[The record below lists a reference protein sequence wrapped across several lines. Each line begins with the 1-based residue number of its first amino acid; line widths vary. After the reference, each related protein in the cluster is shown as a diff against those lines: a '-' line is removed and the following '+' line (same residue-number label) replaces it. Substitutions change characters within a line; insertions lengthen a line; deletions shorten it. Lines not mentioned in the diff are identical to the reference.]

1 MQEGEMRRLAGFSTT
16 LILSAG
22 LILAA
27 PYATSAAEPVQLA
40 QAETDGNARRCLKC
54 HDEPPATLVLHTAHA
69 LTADPRTP
77 FANQQ
82 CQECHGASE
91 QHMEKPE
98 EGQRRVLP
106 EIVFGRKSATPADAQ
121 NKVCLS
127 CHEGGLRMNWVAS
140 NHMAEDVA
148 CATCH
153 DVHAI
158 RDPVLVKATQ
168 PQVCFSC
175 HFDKRAQTRKFS
187 RHPVKE
193 GKVVCSD
200 CHNPHGSF
208 ARAQLAKNTVNE
220 TCYQCHAE
228 LRGPFLWEHAPVSD
242 DCTICHNPHGSSQ
255 PRMLKVRTPY
265 LCQQCHSETR
275 HPSNLYSGGD
285 LPIVT
290 PGSRLL
296 AKGCLNCHP
305 KVHGTNHPSG
315 PRLTR

>member
-1 MQEGEMRRLAGFSTT
+1 MRGFLGVSTT

-22 LILAA
+22 LMLSAMH
-27 PYATSAAEPVQLA
+27 ATSRAAEAPAPMQLA
-40 QAETDGNARRCLKC
+40 QADTDGNARRCLKC
-54 HDEPPATLVLHTAHA
+54 HDQPPATLVLHTAHA
-69 LTADPRTP
+69 QMADPRTP
-77 FANQQ
+77 FANDQ

-91 QHMEKPE
+91 RHMEKPE
-98 EGQRRVLP
+98 DGQKRKSPDV
-106 EIVFGRKSATPADAQ
+106 VFGRKSPTPAEVQ
-121 NKVCLS
+121 NKVCLA
-127 CHEGGLRMNWVAS
+127 CHEGALRMNWVAS
-140 NHMAEDVA
+140 DHQAEDVS
-148 CATCH
+148 CGTCH
-153 DVHAI
+153 GIHAI

-168 PQVCFSC
+168 PQICFSC

-208 ARAQLAKNTVNE
+208 ARAQLVKNTVNE

-242 DCTICHNPHGSSQ
+242 DCTLCHDPHGSSQ

-265 LCQQCHSETR
+265 LCQQCHSEAQ
-275 HPSNLYSGGD
+275 HPSTLYSGTG
-285 LPIVT
+285 LPIVN